1 MSCVVRFSIDEDG
14 DQKEKKHRDGRLGER
29 NEKEEATGADDIE
42 ERAGGRERRRRGWWW
57 GSKGQRGEATAF

>member
-1 MSCVVRFSIDEDG
+1 MKTVIKRKRNAGMDDSENAM
-14 DQKEKKHRDGRLGER
+14 EKDRRR
-29 NEKEEATGADDIE
+29 GADDME